1 MPLSSK
7 LSPFIA
13 LCWNEA
19 TPGIFTGHPYPASL
33 TKWMWIECE
42 WAQCQLVGLK
52 SHTQWYLSTIVIQ
65 ISRWDSQIDITQYH
79 FARRGLKRHSL
90 LLVWQRGLPETPTH
104 LTCTN
109 PRQDSELALLINI
122 YQTSRS
128 RVKVMGHPLI
138 INGNKLTFEYQQ
150 EEGC

>member
-13 LCWNEA
+13 LWWNEA
-19 TPGIFTGHPYPASL
+19 TPGRCTGHPYPASL
-33 TKWMWIECE
+33 AKWMWMSTMP
-42 WAQCQLVGLK
+42 ASGLK
-52 SHTQWYLSTIVIQ
+52 ESYTMILINYCHSDLRARFTDWYHTIPFCKTGTWETF
-65 ISRWDSQIDITQYH
+65 T
-79 FARRGLKRHSL
+79 FG
-90 LLVWQRGLPETPTH
+90 VWQRGLPETPTR
-104 LTCTN
+104 LTCAH
-109 PRQDSELALLINI
+109 PQQDSELALLINI